1 MIQPA
6 TANRL
11 VPKNS
16 ADHATRTDCLFCGGA
31 VDAAYELRGRQLGR
45 CSRCGTI
52 GVLEMPPSDEIAD
65 FYQGFRFQVDPAN
78 YRAVH
83 KEPIRRWMQGLAL
96 PTDARMLDV
105 GGGGGFFA
113 KAFEDFGFGSST
125 YIDLDAQACQF
136 ARSEMGLESVICDA
150 VENIDQYLHGQPF
163 DFIYCRHVIEHLVDP
178 VKLIHDCA
186 NLLSPDGVF
195 VLQCPNGPSKEGVL
209 FPSYWMKFLRQA
221 RNENKW
227 SRSYAALFSLTD
239 RYGWGIEPIRHLW
252 AISGRGIRESLRDQP
267 EYRVSVST
275 ASLADSVFSPYWRPK
290 GLWERL
296 AGTASHLF
304 AGSVFE
310 GMHLV
315 VEIKR
320 TGAGESCSNN
330 RS

>member
-1 MIQPA
+1 MILPA
-6 TANRL
+6 TNDRL
-11 VPKNS
+11 DS
-16 ADHATRTDCLFCGGA
+16 DQSLDHEKPADCLFCGGR
-31 VDAAYELRGRQLGR
+31 VDHAYELRGRRLGH

-52 GVLEMPPSDEIAD
+52 GVLEMPRSDEIAD
-65 FYQGFRFQVDPAN
+65 YYQGFRFQADPKH
-78 YRAVH
+78 YGVVH
-83 KEPIRRWMQGLAL
+83 KEPIRRWMQDLGL
-96 PTDARMLDV
+96 PPHARMLDV

-125 YIDLDAQACQF
+125 YIDLDGQACDF

-150 VENIDQYLHGQPF
+150 VENIDQYLHGQTF

-186 NLLSPDGVF
+186 KLLSPDGVF
-195 VLQCPNGPSKEGVL
+195 VLQCPNGTSKEGVL

-221 RNENKW
+221 RTENRW
-227 SRSYAALFSLTD
+227 SRPYAALFSLSD

-252 AISGRGIRESLRDQP
+252 AISGRGIRESFRDQA
-267 EYRVSVST
+267 EYRVRLST